1 MALRRV
7 FVDWLAEGGAG
18 VEGARAHHLSRVVRL
33 KKGEQVE
40 VSDKE
45 SLFEA
50 EVEAAS
56 AKEVLFRLGRAIPV
70 SKPAAVLEVGLAV
83 IKFPRFEL
91 AVEKLT
97 ELGVA
102 AIVPVAAERSDRGLV
117 QAASKRLDRWR
128 AIAEEAAQQSRRLAP
143 PDLLEPLLL
152 ADALARPADL
162 RLFLDFDAPPL
173 REAASAG
180 AGSTALF
187 IGPEGGWTEA
197 EREAALAA
205 GAVAASFGETI
216 LRAETAAIAAAAC
229 LAHDCFRS
237 EPRA

>member
-7 FVDWLAEGGAG
+7 FVDWLAEGRAG

-40 VSDKE
+40 VSDRE

-56 AKEVLFRLGRAIPV
+56 AKEVRFRLTRALPV

-102 AIVPVAAERSDRGLV
+102 TIVPVAAERSDRGLV
-117 QAASKRLDRWR
+117 QAAAKRLDRWR
-128 AIAEEAAQQSRRLAP
+128 TIAEEAAQQSRRLAP
-143 PDLLEPLLL
+143 PEILEPLSL
-152 ADALARPADL
+152 AEALARPADL
-162 RLFLDFDAPPL
+162 RVFLDFDAPPL
-173 REAASAG
+173 RE
-180 AGSTALF
+180 TAHAPACGVALL
-187 IGPEGGWTEA
+187 IGPEGGWTLA
-197 EREAALAA
+197 EREAALAV
-205 GAVAASFGETI
+205 GAIAASFGETV
-216 LRAETAAIAAAAC
+216 LRAETAALAAAAWIAQEG
-229 LAHDCFRS
+229 LRS
-237 EPRA
+237 ERRA